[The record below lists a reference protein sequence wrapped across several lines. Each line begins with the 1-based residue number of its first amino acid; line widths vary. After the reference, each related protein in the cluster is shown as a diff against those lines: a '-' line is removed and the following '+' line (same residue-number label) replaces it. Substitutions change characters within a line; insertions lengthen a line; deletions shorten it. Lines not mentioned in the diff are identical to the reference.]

1 LKILI
6 IGANGQLGTDLVTI
20 LRHHQLAPLTHRE
33 IEVCDYQGTRNILEE
48 YKPQV
53 IINTSAYHRVD
64 LCEDYLEET
73 FKVNTYAVRNLAK
86 ICQDLG
92 SVLVHLSTDY
102 VFGGERKSPYREE
115 DLPHPLNV
123 YGVSKLAGEYFV
135 RQICQRHFLIRT
147 SGLYGVAGASGKGG
161 NFVELMIRL
170 AQEEKPIKVVKDQ
183 ILTPTYTK
191 ELAKK
196 IAQLIETGEY
206 GLYHV
211 TNNGQCSW
219 YEFARAI
226 FEMVGLHPDLS
237 ATTSEEFGAQAKR
250 SHYSVLENA
259 HLRKIGLDNLSSWRK
274 ALGQYLRE
282 KGHLK

>member
-1 LKILI
+1 VKILI
-6 IGANGQLGTDLVTI
+6 IGANGQMGTDLVMI
-20 LRHHQLAPLTHRE
+20 LRQHQLIPLTHKE
-33 IEVCDYQGTRNILEE
+33 IEVCDHQRTRRILEE
-48 YKPQV
+48 YKPEV
-53 IINTSAYHRVD
+53 VINTSAYHRVD
-64 LCEDYLEET
+64 LCEDHLEET
-73 FKVNTYAVRNLAK
+73 FKVNTYAVRNLAQ

-102 VFGGERKSPYREE
+102 VFGGEKKSPYREE

-123 YGVSKLAGEYFV
+123 YGVSKLAGEYFI
-135 RQICQRHFLIRT
+135 RQICQTYFIIRT

-170 AQEEKPIKVVKDQ
+170 AQEGKPIKVVSDQ

-196 IAQLIETGEY
+196 MTQLVETGEY

-219 YEFARAI
+219 YEFARVI
-226 FEMVGLHPDLS
+226 FELVGLHPDLS
-237 ATTSEEFGAQAKR
+237 ATTSEEFSAKAKR
-250 SHYSVLENA
+250 PLYSVLENA
-259 HLRKIGLDNLSSWRK
+259 NLRKLDLDDLSSWRE
-274 ALGQYLRE
+274 ALEQYLRE

>member
-1 LKILI
+1 VKILI

-20 LRHHQLAPLTHRE
+20 LGHHQVIALTHKE
-33 IEVCDYQGTRNILEE
+33 IEVCDHKGTRKILEE
-48 YKPQV
+48 HKPQV
-53 IINTSAYHRVD
+53 LINTSAYHRVD
-64 LCEDYLEET
+64 LCEDHLEET
-73 FKVNTYAVRNLAK
+73 FKVNTYAVRNLAE

-102 VFGGERKSPYREE
+102 VFGSGKKSPYREK

-135 RQICQRHFLIRT
+135 HQICQRHFIIRT

-170 AQEEKPIKVVKDQ
+170 AREGKPIEVVNDQ

-211 TNNGQCSW
+211 TNNGQCTW
-219 YEFARAI
+219 YEFARVI
-226 FEMVGLHPDLS
+226 FELVGLHPDLS
-237 ATTSEEFGAQAKR
+237 ATTTEEFGAKAKR
-250 SHYSVLENA
+250 SPYSVLENA
-259 HLRKIGLDNLSSWRK
+259 NLRKLGLDDLSRWTE
-274 ALGQYLRE
+274 ALEQYLKE

>member
-1 LKILI
+1 MKILI

-20 LRHHQLAPLTHRE
+20 LRHHQVIALIHKE
-33 IEVCDYQGTRNILEE
+33 IEVCDHQGTRKILEGH
-48 YKPQV
+48 KPEV
-53 IINTSAYHRVD
+53 VINTSAYHRVD
-64 LCEDYLEET
+64 LCEDHIEEA
-73 FKVNTYAVRNLAK
+73 FKVNTYAVRNLAE
-86 ICQDLG
+86 ICRDLG
-92 SVLVHLSTDY
+92 NVLVHLSTDY
-102 VFGGERKSPYREE
+102 VFGGEKKSPYREE
-115 DLPHPLNV
+115 DLPNPLNV

-135 RQICQRHFLIRT
+135 GQICQMYFIIRT

-170 AQEEKPIKVVKDQ
+170 AQEGKPLKVVKDQ

-219 YEFARAI
+219 YEFTRVI
-226 FEMVGLHPDLS
+226 FELVGLDPDLS
-237 ATTSEEFGAQAKR
+237 ATTSEEFGAKANR
-250 SHYSVLENA
+250 PHYSVLENA
-259 HLRKIGLDNLSSWRK
+259 NLRKLGLDDLSNWRE
-274 ALGQYLRE
+274 ALEQYLKE
-282 KGHLK
+282 KGHLE

>member
-1 LKILI
+1 MKILI

-20 LRHHQLAPLTHRE
+20 LGHHQVIALTHKE
-33 IEVCDYQGTRNILEE
+33 IEVCDHKGTRKILEE
-48 YKPQV
+48 HKPQV
-53 IINTSAYHRVD
+53 LINTSAYHRVD
-64 LCEDYLEET
+64 LCEDHLEET
-73 FKVNTYAVRNLAK
+73 FKVNTYAVRNLAE

-102 VFGGERKSPYREE
+102 VFGSGKKSPYREK

-135 RQICQRHFLIRT
+135 HQICQRHFIIRT

-170 AQEEKPIKVVKDQ
+170 AREGKPIEVVNDQ

-211 TNNGQCSW
+211 TNNGQCTW
-219 YEFARAI
+219 YEFARVI
-226 FEMVGLHPDLS
+226 FELVGLHPDLS
-237 ATTSEEFGAQAKR
+237 ATTTEEFGAKAKR
-250 SHYSVLENA
+250 SPYSVLENA
-259 HLRKIGLDNLSSWRK
+259 NLRKLGLDDLSRWTE
-274 ALGQYLRE
+274 ALEQYLKE

>member
-1 LKILI
+1 MKILI
-6 IGANGQLGTDLVTI
+6 IGAKGQLGTDSVMA
-20 LRHHQLAPLTHRE
+20 LRHHQVIALTHKE
-33 IEVCDYQGTRNILEE
+33 IEVCDDQGTRKILEE

-64 LCEDYLEET
+64 LCEDHLEET
-73 FKVNTYAVRNLAK
+73 FKVNTYAVRNLAE

-102 VFGGERKSPYREE
+102 VFGGEKESPYREE
-115 DLPHPLNV
+115 DLPNPLNV

-135 RQICQRHFLIRT
+135 RQICQRYFIIRT

-170 AQEEKPIKVVKDQ
+170 AKEGRPIKVVKDQ

-219 YEFARAI
+219 CEFARVI
-226 FEMVGLHPDLS
+226 FELVGLHPDLS
-237 ATTSEEFGAQAKR
+237 ATTSEEFGAKAKR
-250 SHYSVLENA
+250 PHYSVLENTN
-259 HLRKIGLDNLSSWRK
+259 LGKLDLDNLINWRE
-274 ALGQYLRE
+274 ALEQYLKE
-282 KGHLK
+282 KGHLR

>member
-1 LKILI
+1 VKILI
-6 IGANGQLGTDLVTI
+6 IGANGQLGTDLVMI
-20 LRHHQLAPLTHRE
+20 LRQHQLIPLTHQE
-33 IEVCDYQGTRNILEE
+33 IEVCDHQRTRKILEE
-48 YKPQV
+48 YKPEV
-53 IINTSAYHRVD
+53 VVNTSAYHRVD
-64 LCEDYLEET
+64 LCEDHLEET
-73 FKVNTYAVRNLAK
+73 FKVNTYAVRNLAE

-92 SVLVHLSTDY
+92 TMLVHLSTDY
-102 VFGGERKSPYREE
+102 VFGGEKKSSYREE
-115 DLPHPLNV
+115 DLPNPLNV

-135 RQICQRHFLIRT
+135 RQICPTYFIIRT

-170 AQEEKPIKVVKDQ
+170 AKEGKPIKVVNDQ

-196 IAQLIETGEY
+196 MAQLIETGEY

-226 FEMVGLHPDLS
+226 FGLVGLHPDLS
-237 ATTSEEFGAQAKR
+237 ATATEEFGAKAKR
-250 SHYSVLENA
+250 SLYSVLENA
-259 HLRKIGLDNLSSWRK
+259 NLRKLGLDDLSNWRA
-274 ALGQYLRE
+274 ALERYLKE
-282 KGHLK
+282 KGHLR

>member
-6 IGANGQLGTDLVTI
+6 IGANGQLGTDLVRI
-20 LRHHQLAPLTHRE
+20 LRHHQVIALIHKE
-33 IEVCDYQGTRNILEE
+33 IEVCDHQGTRKILEG

-53 IINTSAYHRVD
+53 VINTSAYHRVD
-64 LCEDYLEET
+64 LCEDHIEET
-73 FKVNTYAVRNLAK
+73 FKVNTYAVRNLAR

-92 SVLVHLSTDY
+92 SALVHLSTDY
-102 VFGGERKSPYREE
+102 VFGGEKKSPYREE
-115 DLPHPLNV
+115 DLPNPLNV

-135 RQICQRHFLIRT
+135 RQICQTYFIIRT
-147 SGLYGVAGASGKGG
+147 SGLYGVARASGKSG

-170 AQEEKPIKVVKDQ
+170 AKEGKPIKVVKDQ

-219 YEFARAI
+219 YEFARVI
-226 FEMVGLHPDLS
+226 FELVGLHSDLS
-237 ATTSEEFGAQAKR
+237 VTTSEEFGARAKR
-250 SHYSVLENA
+250 PHYSVLENA
-259 HLRKIGLDNLSSWRK
+259 NLRKLGLDNLSNWRE
-274 ALGQYLRE
+274 ALEQYLKE
-282 KGHLK
+282 KGHLE

>member
-6 IGANGQLGTDLVTI
+6 IGANGQLGTDLVTL
-20 LRHHQLAPLTHRE
+20 LRHHQVIALAHKE
-33 IEVCDYQGTRNILEE
+33 IEVCDYQGTRKILEG

-53 IINTSAYHRVD
+53 VINTSAYHRVD
-64 LCEDYLEET
+64 LCEDHIEET
-73 FKVNTYAVRNLAK
+73 FKVNTYAVRNLAET
-86 ICQDLG
+86 CRDLG

-102 VFGGERKSPYREE
+102 VFGGEKKRAYREE
-115 DLPHPLNV
+115 DLPNPLNV

-135 RQICQRHFLIRT
+135 RQICQMYFIIRT

-170 AQEEKPIKVVKDQ
+170 AKEGKSIKVVKDQ

-219 YEFARAI
+219 YEFARVI
-226 FEMVGLHPDLS
+226 FELVGLHPDLS
-237 ATTSEEFGAQAKR
+237 ATTSEEFGARAKR
-250 SHYSVLENA
+250 PHYSVLENA
-259 HLRKIGLDNLSSWRK
+259 NLRKLGLDDLSNWRE
-274 ALGQYLRE
+274 ALEQYLKE
-282 KGHLK
+282 KGHLE

>member
-1 LKILI
+1 MKILI

-20 LRHHQLAPLTHRE
+20 LRRYQVIALTHQE
-33 IEVCDYQGTRNILEE
+33 IEVRDHQETRKILEGH
-48 YKPQV
+48 KPEV
-53 IINTSAYHRVD
+53 VINTSAYHRVD
-64 LCEDYLEET
+64 LCEDHLEEA
-73 FKVNTYAVRNLAK
+73 FKVNAYAVRNLAWV
-86 ICQDLG
+86 CQDLE

-102 VFGGERKSPYREE
+102 VFGGEKKNPYREE
-115 DLPHPLNV
+115 DLPNPLNA

-135 RQICQRHFLIRT
+135 CQICQAYFIIRT

-170 AQEEKPIKVVKDQ
+170 AKEGKPIKVVKDQ
-183 ILTPTYTK
+183 VLTPTYTK

-219 YEFARAI
+219 YEFTGVI
-226 FEMVGLHPDLS
+226 FELAGLHPDLS
-237 ATTSEEFGAQAKR
+237 ATTSEEFGAKAKR
-250 SHYSVLENA
+250 PHYSVLENA
-259 HLRKIGLDNLSSWRK
+259 NLRKLGLDDLSSWRE
-274 ALGQYLRE
+274 ALEQYLKE
-282 KGHLK
+282 KGHLR

>member
-1 LKILI
+1 MKILI
-6 IGANGQLGTDLVTI
+6 IGANGQLGTDLVMV
-20 LRHHQLAPLTHRE
+20 LRHHQVIALTHRE
-33 IEVCDYQGTRNILEE
+33 IEVCDHQGTRKILEG

-53 IINTSAYHRVD
+53 VINTSAYHRVD
-64 LCEDYLEET
+64 LCEDHIEEA
-73 FKVNTYAVRNLAK
+73 FKVNTYAIRNLAE
-86 ICQDLG
+86 ICRDLG
-92 SVLVHLSTDY
+92 NVLVHLSTDY
-102 VFGGERKSPYREE
+102 VFGGEKKSPYREE
-115 DLPHPLNV
+115 DLPNPLNV

-135 RQICQRHFLIRT
+135 RQICQMYFIIRT

-170 AQEEKPIKVVKDQ
+170 AQEGKPIKVVKDQ

-219 YEFARAI
+219 YEFTRVI
-226 FEMVGLHPDLS
+226 FELVGLDPDLS
-237 ATTSEEFGAQAKR
+237 ATTSEEFGARAKR
-250 SHYSVLENA
+250 PHYSVLENA
-259 HLRKIGLDNLSSWRK
+259 NLRKLGLDDLSNWRE
-274 ALGQYLRE
+274 ALEQYLKE
-282 KGHLK
+282 KGHLE

>member
-1 LKILI
+1 M
-6 IGANGQLGTDLVTI
+6 GTDLVMI
-20 LRHHQLAPLTHRE
+20 LRQHQLIPLTHKE
-33 IEVCDYQGTRNILEE
+33 IEVCDHQRTRRILEE
-48 YKPQV
+48 YKPEV
-53 IINTSAYHRVD
+53 VINTSAYHRVD
-64 LCEDYLEET
+64 LCEDRLEET
-73 FKVNTYAVRNLAK
+73 FKVNTYAVRNLAQ

-102 VFGGERKSPYREE
+102 VFGGEKKSPYREE

-123 YGVSKLAGEYFV
+123 YGVSKLAGEYFI
-135 RQICQRHFLIRT
+135 RQICQTYFIIRT

-170 AQEEKPIKVVKDQ
+170 AQEGKPIKVVSDQ

-196 IAQLIETGEY
+196 MTQLVETGEY

-219 YEFARAI
+219 YEFARVI
-226 FEMVGLHPDLS
+226 FELVGLHPDLS
-237 ATTSEEFGAQAKR
+237 ATTSEEFSAKAKR
-250 SHYSVLENA
+250 PLYSVLENA
-259 HLRKIGLDNLSSWRK
+259 NLRKLDLDDLSSWRE
-274 ALGQYLRE
+274 ALEQYLRE

>member
-1 LKILI
+1 VKILI
-6 IGANGQLGTDLVTI
+6 IGANGQLGTDLVRI
-20 LRHHQLAPLTHRE
+20 LRHHQVIALTHKE
-33 IEVCDYQGTRNILEE
+33 IEVCNHQETRKILEGH
-48 YKPQV
+48 KPEV
-53 IINTSAYHRVD
+53 VVNTSAYHRVD
-64 LCEDYLEET
+64 LCEDHLEET
-73 FKVNTYAVRNLAK
+73 FKVNTYAVRNLAE

-92 SVLVHLSTDY
+92 IVLVHLSTDY
-102 VFGGERKSPYREE
+102 VFGSEKKSPYREK
-115 DLPHPLNV
+115 DLPNPLNV

-135 RQICQRHFLIRT
+135 RHICQRHFIIRT

-170 AQEEKPIKVVKDQ
+170 AKEGRPIKVVSDQ

-196 IAQLIETGEY
+196 IAQLIETGQY

-219 YEFARAI
+219 YEFARVI
-226 FEMVGLHPDLS
+226 FELVGLHPDLS
-237 ATTSEEFGAQAKR
+237 ATTTEEFGAKAKR
-250 SHYSVLENA
+250 SPYSVLENA
-259 HLRKIGLDNLSSWRK
+259 NLRKLGLDDLSSWRE
-274 ALGQYLRE
+274 ALEQYLRE

>member
-1 LKILI
+1 VKILI
-6 IGANGQLGTDLVTI
+6 IGANGQLGTDLVRI
-20 LRHHQLAPLTHRE
+20 LRHHQVIALTHKE
-33 IEVCDYQGTRNILEE
+33 IEVCDHRGTKKILEE
-48 YKPQV
+48 HKPQV
-53 IINTSAYHRVD
+53 LINTSAYHRVD
-64 LCEDYLEET
+64 LCEDHLEET

-86 ICQDLG
+86 ISQDLG
-92 SVLVHLSTDY
+92 SVLVYLSTDY
-102 VFGGERKSPYREE
+102 VFGGGKKNPYREE

-135 RQICQRHFLIRT
+135 RHICQRHFIIRT

-170 AQEEKPIKVVKDQ
+170 AKEGRPIKVVSDQ

-196 IAQLIETGEY
+196 IAQLIETGQY

-219 YEFARAI
+219 YEFARVI
-226 FEMVGLHPDLS
+226 FELVGLHPDLS
-237 ATTSEEFGAQAKR
+237 ATTTEEFGAKAKR
-250 SHYSVLENA
+250 SPYSVLENA
-259 HLRKIGLDNLSSWRK
+259 NLRKLGLDDLSSWRE
-274 ALGQYLRE
+274 ALEQYLRE

>member
-1 LKILI
+1 MKILI
-6 IGANGQLGTDLVTI
+6 IGANGQLGTDSVRI
-20 LRHHQLAPLTHRE
+20 LRHHQVITLTHKE
-33 IEVCDYQGTRNILEE
+33 IEVCDYQGTRKILEE

-53 IINTSAYHRVD
+53 LINTSAYHIVD
-64 LCEDYLEET
+64 LCEDHLEET
-73 FKVNTYAVRNLAK
+73 FKVNTYAVRNLAQ

-102 VFGGERKSPYREE
+102 VFGSEKESPYREE
-115 DLPHPLNV
+115 DLPNPLNA

-135 RQICQRHFLIRT
+135 RQICQRYFIIRT

-170 AQEEKPIKVVKDQ
+170 AKEGRPIKVVKDQ

-196 IAQLIETGEY
+196 IAQLIGTGEY

-219 YEFARAI
+219 YEFARVI
-226 FEMVGLHPDLS
+226 FELVGLHPDLS
-237 ATTSEEFGAQAKR
+237 ATTSEEFGAKAKR
-250 SHYSVLENA
+250 PHYSVLENA
-259 HLRKIGLDNLSSWRK
+259 NLGKLGLDNLSNWRE
-274 ALGQYLRE
+274 ALERYLKE
-282 KGHLK
+282 KGHLR

>member
-1 LKILI
+1 MKILI
-6 IGANGQLGTDLVTI
+6 IGANGQLGTDLVRI
-20 LRHHQLAPLTHRE
+20 LRHHQVIALTHKE
-33 IEVCDYQGTRNILEE
+33 IEVCDHRGTKKILEE
-48 YKPQV
+48 HKPEAV
-53 IINTSAYHRVD
+53 INTSAYHRVD
-64 LCEDYLEET
+64 LCEDHIEET
-73 FKVNTYAVRNLAK
+73 FKVNTYAVRNLAE

-102 VFGGERKSPYREE
+102 VFGGEKKSPYREK
-115 DLPHPLNV
+115 DLPNPLNV

-135 RQICQRHFLIRT
+135 HQICQTYFIIRT

-170 AQEEKPIKVVKDQ
+170 AKEGRPIKVVSDQ

-211 TNNGQCSW
+211 TNNGQCTW
-219 YEFARAI
+219 YEFARVI
-226 FEMVGLHPDLS
+226 FELVGLHPDLS
-237 ATTSEEFGAQAKR
+237 ATTSEEFGAKAKR
-250 SHYSVLENA
+250 SPYSVLENA
-259 HLRKIGLDNLSSWRK
+259 NLRKLDLDDLSSWRE
-274 ALGQYLRE
+274 ALEQYLRE